1 MSGMC
6 KLNQS
11 NFTRVTPPLTSEAVV
26 ARCVAQTDGVFTD
39 SLFTDGFFT
48 DGFFTD
54 GFYSYSFFTKR

>member
-39 SLFTDGFFT
+39 SLFTDGL
-48 DGFFTD
+48 FTD